1 MTVVDVSSLVMCLM
15 STAIGNAF
23 AVLSD
28 AQKRKRYDEFG
39 SDDTEL
45 RRRRHPNGYDYD
57 FSRGFEGK
65 YHDSLCVFSC
75 VHAACMSCSLHVSIK
90 KGAYSSSCKNA
101 SQNYRVSPAVW
112 VHTVLPVTRHR
123 WTHPALT
130 PAIKAG
136 TQFTYPQGMEGWVNL
151 AGFIPRCYTCQQMV
165 THPSTNWRDIEQPH
179 WSRPLCYC
187 ATACTIL

>member
-1 MTVVDVSSLVMCLM
+1 VTVVDVSSLVMCLM

-90 KGAYSSSCKNA
+90 KGAYSSSWK
-101 SQNYRVSPAVW
+101 
-112 VHTVLPVTRHR
+112 
-123 WTHPALT
+123 THLRT
-130 PAIKAG
+130 
-136 TQFTYPQGMEGWVNL
+136 
-151 AGFIPRCYTCQQMV
+151 
-165 THPSTNWRDIEQPH
+165 
-179 WSRPLCYC
+179 
-187 ATACTIL
+187 TACRLPYGFTQCYLSPDTGEHTPP